1 VSKRHAFGLALL
13 AILVIAYVGLTTYAV
28 VQVFRYDET
37 VAQERRVNTARSCL
51 ATGRQNDAI
60 VRYLREL
67 GADPDEI
74 QQARAFFP
82 HSSQDDC
89 EKRAADTVSTP

>member
-37 VAQERRVNTARSCL
+37 VAEERRVNTVRSCL

-67 GADPDEI
+67 GADADEI

-82 HSSQDDC
+82 HSTQDGCDQQ
-89 EKRAADTVSTP
+89 AQDTVSTP